1 MEDGKEFIT
10 APSHAVMDLAGVH
23 QSSMPRRTLIYYCLG
38 YNTLDTNLKEDLRD
52 LYSSEDLPGKDDT
65 ENALVVFED
74 LYQQGVRGE
83 FPVIYRLYKGDD
95 DTPVRD
101 TLYKFPDNTPGASSE
116 TLRKTL
122 EVVKENIPSRS
133 YGMLFSSHA
142 TGWLPAG
149 AYNNKTVVAKS
160 VGECEQ
166 TVGYTT
172 TCYEIDLKD
181 FARAFPYKFDYI
193 LFDACLM
200 GGVEVAYEL
209 RDVCDYVGFS
219 QAEVAAAGFNY
230 NTLLQHLLSGKDAD
244 LVSVCRDYY
253 EQYVDDKDY
262 GATISLV
269 DCRYLDNLASICREI
284 FEDNAA
290 GLSRLK
296 ANEVQGFF
304 RANKRYYYDLEDM
317 IVKAGTPASQLEEF
331 RTAMNDVIAY
341 KASTD
346 AFMVRFGGFYIT
358 RFCGL
363 SSYMPSVG
371 TAALDEYY
379 RTLAW
384 NKATSLVK

>member
-1 MEDGKEFIT
+1 MEEGAGLIA
-10 APSHAVMDLAGVH
+10 APSHAGMDMPGVH

-38 YNTLDTNLKEDLRD
+38 YNSLNSNLGDDLKD
-52 LYSSEDLPGKDDT
+52 LCSSEDLPGKDDI

-74 LYQQGVRGE
+74 LYQRVKGE
-83 FPVIYRLYKGDD
+83 FPVIYRIYKGDD
-95 DTPVRD
+95 DMPVRD
-101 TLYKFPDNTPGASSE
+101 TLYKFPENTPGASSE

-122 EVVKENIPSRS
+122 EVVKENVPSRS

-149 AYNNKTVVAKS
+149 AYNNMPVIAKS

-166 TVGYTT
+166 NVGNRMDY
-172 TCYEIDLKD
+172 YEIDLKD
-181 FARAFPYKFDYI
+181 FARAFPYKFEYI

-209 RDVCDYVGFS
+209 KDVCDYVGFS

-230 NTLLQHLLSGKDAD
+230 NTLLHNLLSGKEAD
-244 LVSVCRDYY
+244 MVSVCRDYY
-253 EQYVDDKDY
+253 EQYADDKDY

-269 DCRYLDNLASICREI
+269 DCRFMDDLASVCKRI

-290 GLSRLK
+290 GLSRLR

-304 RANKRYYYDLEDM
+304 RENKRYYYDLEDM
-317 IVKAGTPASQLEEF
+317 IVKAGTPAYQLEEF
-331 RTAMNDVIAY
+331 RKVMSDVIAY
-341 KASTD
+341 KACTD
-346 AFMVRFGGFYIT
+346 AFMVNLRGFYIT
-358 RFCGL
+358 NFCGL

-371 TAALDEYY
+371 TAVLDGYY
-379 RTLAW
+379 KTLAW